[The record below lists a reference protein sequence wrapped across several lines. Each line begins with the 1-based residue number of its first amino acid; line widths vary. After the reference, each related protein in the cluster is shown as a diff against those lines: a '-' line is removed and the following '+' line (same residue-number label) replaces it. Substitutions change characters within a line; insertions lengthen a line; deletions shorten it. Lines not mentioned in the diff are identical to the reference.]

1 MNRGHWKQYS
11 TWQPEQKSNCKREMA
26 EDSGGFS
33 GEVQVKKGYSWSE
46 QIGVAVAALVE
57 DGKSELV
64 EWVKDV
70 SRHISPRRRHK
81 ADGRVIQILV
91 LVTRQRQRI
100 VDETDQNNRDDD
112 ADEIEDAPR
121 KNAGPSQE
129 TISKFTDYG
138 ACDRPWSDYT
148 ALR

>member
-57 DGKSELV
+57 FWSVGTGGVGK
-64 EWVKDV
+64 
-70 SRHISPRRRHK
+70 RRKQTQSCH
-81 ADGRVIQILV
+81 AGD
-91 LVTRQRQRI
+91 TRLM
-100 VDETDQNNRDDD
+100 D
-112 ADEIEDAPR
+112 
-121 KNAGPSQE
+121 
-129 TISKFTDYG
+129 
-138 ACDRPWSDYT
+138 
-148 ALR
+148 L